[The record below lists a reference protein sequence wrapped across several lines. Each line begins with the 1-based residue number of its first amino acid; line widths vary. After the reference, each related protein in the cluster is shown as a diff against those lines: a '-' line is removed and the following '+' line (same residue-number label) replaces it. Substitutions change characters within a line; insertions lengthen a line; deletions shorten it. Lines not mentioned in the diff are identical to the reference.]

1 MASFWKTEACGQT
14 VLPDRSVLIGQKVVE
29 NVKIVKFKCDILS
42 NFQTLV
48 LLKVVGSNYD
58 HVMANILLKK
68 LKIICQQKSPWK
80 SEEKSSFVWI
90 NSLTFDAVE
99 KLSSEK
105 KQLGIAKKLTLAY
118 FLQLLT
124 KSTSKNLTML
134 LSS

>member
-1 MASFWKTEACGQT
+1 MPKMANLASFWKPEACGQT
-14 VLPDRSVLIGQKVVE
+14 VLPDRSVLKGQKVVE

-68 LKIICQQKSPWK
+68 LKMRCQQKSPWK

-105 KQLGIAKKLTLAY
+105 KTTWHSKKADFGI
-118 FLQLLT
+118 F
-124 KSTSKNLTML
+124 
-134 LSS
+134 SSAFD